1 MRYDDLIK
9 PISPDAPCGP
19 DLLEE
24 DDDAF
29 LDYYFNVE
37 DRLPTSYY
45 NLAKGELFDAKS
57 VDFKAETAQID
68 ALLKRSRDLRLLG
81 LEAKFQILAGRFK
94 PFVDA
99 VLGMAGLLEAYPEDV
114 QPRAESDNTD
124 RRNAL
129 EELNTL
135 ATVINPLEY
144 VSLMVDRRI
153 GDITYRAY
161 ATGSGKI
168 EPREEEE
175 AGDAS
180 AVLQALGGSE
190 NATAVDTLHGQLTG
204 LQGAI
209 AQMNAV
215 CRAGAKPFTPT
226 LDRLNAKVEEIL
238 DMVVQARPDL
248 GGEGGEAGDAAGEDG
263 GTDAGAGGVS
273 VGVSAG
279 GMMAAAAPMPALAV
293 NSHRAAKDTLERVE
307 RYFARFEPS
316 ALALVLVTQ
325 SRLLIGR
332 PLVEALDVL
341 LESTSERALIDFGTE
356 TGFSI
361 SMTRMR
367 ALSEESGIGDIDGP
381 DADEDA
387 EPVDVLSRDQA
398 AMLLKSVEEF
408 FRMREP
414 ASPIPILL
422 FKARNMLNKDFHA
435 IVRELLPK
443 EDD

>member
-37 DRLPTSYY
+37 DRLPASYY
-45 NLAKGELFDAKS
+45 NLAKGELFDPRTI
-57 VDFKAETAQID
+57 DHKAETAQID
-68 ALLKRSRDLRLLG
+68 ALLKRSRDIRLLG

-94 PFVDA
+94 PFVEA
-99 VLGMAGLLEAYPEDV
+99 VLAIAGLVETFPEDV
-114 QPRAESDNTD
+114 IPRVEGGNTD

-135 ATVINPLEY
+135 ATVVAPLDY
-144 VSLMVDRRI
+144 ATLMTDRRV
-153 GDITYRAY
+153 GDIVFRGF
-161 ATGSGKI
+161 ATGSGKVTAREDE
-168 EPREEEE
+168 EP
-175 AGDAS
+175 GDAA
-180 AVLQALGGSE
+180 AVLQALSGSE
-190 NATAVDTLHGQLTG
+190 NIKAVDTLYEQLTG

-209 AQMNAV
+209 ARIGTV
-215 CRAGAKPFTPT
+215 CRAGTNPFTPT
-226 LDRLNAKVEEIL
+226 LDRLTAKIEELL
-238 DMVVQARPDL
+238 DMVAQARPDL
-248 GGEGGEAGDAAGEDG
+248 GGDAAEA
-263 GTDAGAGGVS
+263 TLDAGSNDVADG
-273 VGVSAG
+273 SAG
-279 GMMAAAAPMPALAV
+279 GAAPAGGGAVAAAPMPAGAI
-293 NSHRAAKDTLERVE
+293 NSHRAAKTTLERVE

-341 LESTSERALIDFGTE
+341 LENTSERALIDFGTE

-361 SMTRMR
+361 SMSRMR
-367 ALSEESGIGDIDGP
+367 ALSGEAGIGDLEGEDP
-381 DADEDA
+381 DTEA
-387 EPVDVLSRDQA
+387 EPAEVLSRDHA
-398 AMLLKSVEEF
+398 AMSLKLVEEF

>member
-45 NLAKGELFDAKS
+45 NLARGELFDPRT
-57 VDFKAETAQID
+57 VDHKAETAQID
-68 ALLKRSRDLRLLG
+68 ALLKRSRDIRLLG

-99 VLGMAGLLEAYPEDV
+99 VLAIAGLMETYPEDV
-114 QPRAESDNTD
+114 IPRVDGGNTD

-135 ATVINPLEY
+135 ATVVTPLDY
-144 VSLMVDRRI
+144 ATLMTDRRV
-153 GDITYRAY
+153 GDLVYRGF
-161 ATGSGKI
+161 ATGSGKAT
-168 EPREEEE
+168 PREDEEP
-175 AGDAS
+175 GDAA
-180 AVLQALGGSE
+180 AVLQALSGSE
-190 NATAVDTLHGQLTG
+190 NVKAVDTLYEQLTG
-204 LQGAI
+204 LQGAVARI
-209 AQMNAV
+209 GAV
-215 CRAGAKPFTPT
+215 SRAGANPFTPT
-226 LDRLNAKVEEIL
+226 LDRLTAKIEELL
-238 DMVVQARPDL
+238 DMVLQARPDL
-248 GGEGGEAGDAAGEDG
+248 GGGAAEAAPEAAGDAGA
-263 GTDAGAGGVS
+263 AGGAVAAP
-273 VGVSAG
+273 AG
-279 GMMAAAAPMPALAV
+279 GGMVAAAPVLPVGAI

-341 LESTSERALIDFGTE
+341 LENTSERALIDFGTE

-361 SMTRMR
+361 SMSRMR
-367 ALSEESGIGDIDGP
+367 ALSGEAGIGDIDGEEP
-381 DADEDA
+381 DAEA
-387 EPVDVLSRDQA
+387 EPVEVLSRDQA
-398 AMLLKSVEEF
+398 AMSLKLVEEF